1 MGGAEPRNT
10 RGLRERFVEF
20 SGLEAKE
27 VVTVV
32 FELDMA
38 ECTVGVED
46 VIPAI
51 QLDCCGILLHSFLEM
66 ALLEEFVCLR
76 LDLLGL
82 GYLFRRW
89 LRHTGGRLTLVNTDL
104 NEVLLLVLSYHECY
118 SWYYHMMS
126 DTPGIIILLLLIIL
140 LPSGS
145 RGV

>member
-89 LRHTGGRLTLVNTDL
+89 LRHTGGRLTLVGITHLETLPFSPGSQHPNPGWPTP
-104 NEVLLLVLSYHECY
+104 EVLGLTARAWVE
-118 SWYYHMMS
+118 
-126 DTPGIIILLLLIIL
+126 
-140 LPSGS
+140 
-145 RGV
+145 